1 METLPNLTETD
12 TKQSLPTTSIYTPP
26 ILVSEADHVDA
37 RIGEF
42 FQAVVPEWP
51 YSSTTSSSSSSF
63 PVSSTQMCDEK
74 STEEAISTANWCL
87 HKRRHRLI
95 RQTDDE
101 LFSSFSSTIS
111 SSSSSSLVTAPI
123 ETLSVQDRLL
133 SEVSK

>member
-51 YSSTTSSSSSSF
+51 YSTSSSSSSSF
-63 PVSSTQMCDEK
+63 PLSSTQMCDEK

-87 HKRRHRLI
+87 HKRRHSLI

-101 LFSSFSSTIS
+101 LFSSFSSTI

-133 SEVSK
+133 SEVS

>member
-1 METLPNLTETD
+1 METLPVLTETD

-42 FQAVVPEWP
+42 FQAEVPEWP
-51 YSSTTSSSSSSF
+51 YSTSSSSF

-111 SSSSSSLVTAPI
+111 SSSSSSSSLVTAPI

-133 SEVSK
+133 SEVS

>member
-12 TKQSLPTTSIYTPP
+12 TKQSLPTISIYTPP

-51 YSSTTSSSSSSF
+51 YSTSSSSSSF

-74 STEEAISTANWCL
+74 STEKSISTANWCL

-101 LFSSFSSTIS
+101 LFSSTISSS

-133 SEVSK
+133 SEVS